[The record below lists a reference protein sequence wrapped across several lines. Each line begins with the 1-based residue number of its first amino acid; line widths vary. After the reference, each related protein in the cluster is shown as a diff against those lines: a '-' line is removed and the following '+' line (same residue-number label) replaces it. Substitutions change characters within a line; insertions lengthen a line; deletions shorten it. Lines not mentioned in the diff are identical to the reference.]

1 MIFKKINKSVLSH
14 FLTFS
19 PGSSC
24 LAVPKS
30 MILTWETLFD
40 IICWVAQLRPCELGF
55 WGEIPAKL
63 HLHLSV
69 VSLGANDILRLKKI
83 RIVKKLQL
91 PRVFEGGYEV
101 CTWAVGCWADRW
113 IKSSGFLEHPP
124 PHPPPPWSIPS

>member
-1 MIFKKINKSVLSH
+1 
-14 FLTFS
+14 
-19 PGSSC
+19 
-24 LAVPKS
+24 
-30 MILTWETLFD
+30 MILTWEILFD

-101 CTWAVGCWADRW
+101 CTWAVGCWAGQVD
-113 IKSSGFLEHPP
+113 KKLGLLGASATPPPTPLEHPLSDAL
-124 PHPPPPWSIPS
+124 HPAAIKNGPRMSFEVKEAQI